1 MVNKVNFL
9 LPNEVAIILGK
20 PIIQVNEW
28 LLSGS
33 MHSTVQYGRHCPTC
47 EDVAKFLQEHPEEVG
62 RVYCDDL
69 IRFFNE
75 ARAQIVD
82 ILEKLRGVAE
92 LWPDSPFPK
101 CQIS

>member
-1 MVNKVNFL
+1 MDTKIDFL
-9 LPNEVAIILGK
+9 LPSQVAIILGK
-20 PIIQVNEW
+20 PITQVNEW
-28 LLSGS
+28 LLNGVIK
-33 MHSTVQYGRHCPTC
+33 STIRHGIYCPTC

-75 ARAQIVD
+75 ARAQVVD

-92 LWPDSPFPK
+92 L
-101 CQIS
+101 